1 MSDLISRQAMID
13 AMRRHRALFCKNRIE
28 FMTLPKDEKARVD
41 EIDNCISDLLKAP
54 DAELEVFE
62 FCASGENP
70 CKEYDQEKHCCH
82 RWTKVIR
89 QTVDEMK
96 AESERKWIPITEA
109 LPIDG
114 SLVIACS
121 PYGGITI
128 AYFKKGISQEDR
140 TKMKNGEID
149 DPSEETWCLS
159 EGYSKIKRSDLF
171 KEEDEW
177 GNNQKAYAWQ
187 YGPYH
192 YSGQDF
198 VAWMPLPEPWR
209 GE

>member
-1 MSDLISRQAMID
+1 MSDLIRRQD
-13 AMRRHRALFCKNRIE
+13 ALDTLNAE
-28 FMTLPKDEKARVD
+28 FRNTTDSDDWDGLEKAMQLVSN
-41 EIDNCISDLLKAP
+41 IPS
-54 DAELEVFE
+54 AE
-62 FCASGENP
+62 P
-70 CKEYDQEKHCCH
+70 
-82 RWTKVIR
+82 
-89 QTVDEMK
+89 
-96 AESERKWIPITEA
+96 ERRWIPVTEA

-128 AYFKKGISQEDR
+128 VNFRKGISQEDR

-159 EGYSKIKRSDLF
+159 EGYSKSKRSDLF

-177 GNNQKAYAWQ
+177 GNNQKAYAWG

-192 YSGQDF
+192 YSGQSF
-198 VAWMPLPEPWR
+198 VAWMPLPEPYR
-209 GE
+209 GK